1 MADKIFTTDGN
12 IISDGFPQIQIG
24 DKLYRVDTRK
34 STYDKVQKLLEGN
47 GKKPADQQVEEDR
60 IILEATLGKEALAEI
75 DQMDLTISGFMNLL
89 VYVQAAMFD
98 ITFEEA
104 KARFQKSGL
113 L

>member
-1 MADKIFTTDGN
+1 MAKIITTEGN

-34 STYDKVQKLLEGN
+34 SQYDKVQKAIAEN
-47 GKKPADQQVEEDR
+47 AKKPEDKQVEEDK
-60 IILEATLGKEALAEI
+60 IILEYTLGKEAMKEI
-75 DQMDLTISGFMNLL
+75 EAMDLTISGFMNLL
-89 VYVQAAMFD
+89 MYVQAAMFD

-104 KARFQKSGL
+104 KARFQKAGL